1 MFILKEGQY
10 RPKPTIVIKYSS
22 KLITTGDMMDH
33 FKRAIYKVQREY
45 EFNEKSFKS
54 FFGEKNLDKTFQNE
68 ISFNSNK
75 TFNNNDYVINYNI
88 TRHKRNRNLNLK
100 NGKYGVIVYIYIT
113 EKNKVNKVRQN
124 STNFVLE
131 FKTGAVVNLF
141 NKENPAP
148 FIFKMKKGKES
159 FYVKTIQEKKFL
171 ENDGFS
177 SDNVLYVEANGKY
190 FEVVREIKNEE
201 FKVIDTL
208 SDKIKI
214 FKTQKEAKL
223 SGREFFPVEM
233 NGISGKN
240 YFTKDFTKEETGFFK
255 IYGEVE
261 GYVLV
266 EKVVSILE
274 GAKTVI
280 TFIKKNDKVVI
291 EKIKSL
297 MPVID
302 WI

>member
-10 RPKPTIVIKYSS
+10 RPKPTIVIKYGSTF
-22 KLITTGDMMDH
+22 ITTGDMIAH
-33 FKRAIYKVQREY
+33 FKRTIYKVQREN

-54 FFGEKNLDKTFQNE
+54 FFCEKNLDKTFQNE
-68 ISFNSNK
+68 IIFNSNK
-75 TFNNNDYVINYNI
+75 TFNNNDYTINYNI
-88 TRHKRNRNLNLK
+88 TRHKRNRNINMK
-100 NGKYGVIVYIYIT
+100 NGKYGVIVYIYLT

-131 FKTGAVVNLF
+131 FKTNAIVDSFSN
-141 NKENPAP
+141 ESPAP

-159 FYVKTIQEKKFL
+159 FYVKTIKEKKFL

-177 SDNVLYVEANGKY
+177 AENVLYIESNGKY

-208 SDKIKI
+208 ANKIKV
-214 FKTQKEAKL
+214 FKTQKAAKL
-223 SGREFFPVEM
+223 SGNEFFAFEM

-240 YFTKDFTKEETGFFK
+240 YFTKDFSKEDTGFFK
-255 IYGEVE
+255 IYGEFE

-266 EKVVSILE
+266 EQVVSIIE
-274 GAKTVI
+274 GTKKII
-280 TFIKKNDKVVI
+280 TFIKQTDKGVI

-302 WI
+302 